1 MHNLSMAENLLNA
14 VLSEA
19 EKHDGKRIKL
29 IRVALDD
36 HDFAEAEAMQ
46 FCFEAMAVGT
56 QAEGALLEI
65 SRYDN
70 GVKPSSPSI
79 VLQLSK

>member
-1 MHNLSMAENLLNA
+1 MHNLAMAENLLNV

-19 EKHDGKRIKL
+19 AKHEGKRIQR
-29 IRVALDD
+29 ISVVLDD

-56 QAEGALLEI
+56 QAEGALMDI
-65 SRYDN
+65 SRSDN
-70 GVKPSSPSI
+70 GVESSLPSI
-79 VLQLSK
+79 VLQLSQ